1 MSYAAIMDFE
11 YCFGIGRRA
20 SGHES
25 VAMVMEAGLW
35 NVKSSLIERSRWME
49 KSGGKAAGR
58 VLKTRVRG
66 RA

>member
-1 MSYAAIMDFE
+1 
-11 YCFGIGRRA
+11 
-20 SGHES
+20 
-25 VAMVMEAGLW
+25 MVMEAGLW